1 MCKYV
6 VPEYAHKWQYLGSL
20 LNFRQA
26 ELGIIFSNFRN
37 DAEECCRDL
46 LSRWLEKNPIASWDQ
61 LFSAIDNLP
70 PHYKIAHQSM
80 NVIVSDS

>member
-6 VPEYAHKWQYLGSL
+6 VPEYTHQWQYLGSL

-26 ELGIIFSNFRN
+26 ELGIIFSNYRN

-46 LSRWLEKNPIASWDQ
+46 MSRWLEKNPIASWDQ
-61 LFSAIDNLP
+61 
-70 PHYKIAHQSM
+70 
-80 NVIVSDS
+80 